1 MKIYYAK
8 NSNGNYLSADGK
20 TRYVKLYGK
29 AAYAY
34 LRSDEGKLKR
44 FVKISDSDNS
54 DDIYLEID
62 TGSIPPFRVD
72 ERREQYVR
80 DTKRESGICV
90 ISIYACEGHGDDDD
104 KASGEELIADES
116 LNLETEVLK
125 QIDIATLRKALKTL
139 DEDEMELITAL
150 YLSKHPMSESKLARK
165 LGVSQPMIYKR
176 KIAIFE
182 KIRKYF

>member
-1 MKIYYAK
+1 MKIFYAK

-62 TGSIPPFRVD
+62 TGSIPSFRVD

-80 DTKRESGICV
+80 DIKRESGICV
-90 ISIYACEGHGDDDD
+90 ISIYACEGHGDDED
-104 KASGEELIADES
+104 KASGEELIADDS
-116 LNLETEVLK
+116 FNLETEVLK
-125 QIDIATLRKALKTL
+125 QIDMTTLRKALKTQIPVGIIL
-139 DEDEMELITAL
+139 YEMKKGLNKRFFQKKHEKRLIFLSKYSIIRL
-150 YLSKHPMSESKLARK
+150 YL
-165 LGVSQPMIYKR
+165 
-176 KIAIFE
+176 
-182 KIRKYF
+182 

>member
-1 MKIYYAK
+1 MKIFYAK
-8 NSNGNYLSADGK
+8 NSNRNYLSADGK
-20 TRYVKLYGK
+20 TRYMKLCGR

-62 TGSIPPFRVD
+62 TGSIPSFRVD
-72 ERREQYVR
+72 ERRERYVR
-80 DTKRESGICV
+80 DIERESGICV

-116 LNLETEVLK
+116 FNLETEVLK
-125 QIDIATLRKALKTL
+125 QIPSTMYR
-139 DEDEMELITAL
+139 
-150 YLSKHPMSESKLARK
+150 
-165 LGVSQPMIYKR
+165 SQ
-176 KIAIFE
+176 
-182 KIRKYF
+182 IRMRFIHTVPVMQSAVF